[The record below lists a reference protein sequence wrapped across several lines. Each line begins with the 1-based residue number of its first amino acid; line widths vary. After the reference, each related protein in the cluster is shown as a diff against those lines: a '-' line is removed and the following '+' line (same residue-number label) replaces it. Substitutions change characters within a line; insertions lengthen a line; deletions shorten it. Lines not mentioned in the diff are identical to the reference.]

1 MNEFLINAIRR
12 SLNLPEDGS
21 QDEKILQYTANE
33 LFNKMLEY
41 EGFIGYFPFI
51 ARILKT
57 MYGVDLDVLNQV
69 SVIEKIQEV
78 TV

>member
-1 MNEFLINAIRR
+1 MNEFLIKTIRI

-21 QDEKILQYTANE
+21 QDEKILQYNANE

-41 EGFIGYFPFI
+41 EGIIGYFPFI

-57 MYGVDLDVLNQV
+57 MYGVDLDILNQV

-78 TV
+78 AV

>member
-1 MNEFLINAIRR
+1 MNEFLIKTIRI

-21 QDEKILQYTANE
+21 QDEKILQYNANE

-41 EGFIGYFPFI
+41 EGIIGYFPFI
-51 ARILKT
+51 VRILKT
-57 MYGVDLDVLNQV
+57 MYGVDLDILNQV

-78 TV
+78 AV

>member
-1 MNEFLINAIRR
+1 MNEFLIQQLRR

-21 QDEKILQYTANE
+21 QDEKILQFTANE

-41 EGFIGYFPFI
+41 EGIIGYFPFI